1 MTTLSSRS
9 LLDNLQHA
17 STIKAD
23 MKNTTKTRK
32 VSSAARGKTAKTSNR
47 PSKATKAKAS
57 KIRSLPVRH
66 ARTLLRI
73 TPRFVHGMVVGAF
86 LGFMLLSVLRSQ
98 NNASALSVTVTRNC
112 DNNSVIYC
120 GALTTAELQQRYS
133 QAGVAT
139 IYSYFGISAQD
150 IKNIDS
156 IAKVGEVTKTNEVI
170 VGGKVVATNAVT
182 VGRENVNP
190 STHKEINGVNFYLR
204 PPSVN
209 FLSSSIPAFVA
220 FSSSGQFRFAIL
232 GSCGNSVSGTPV
244 PQPTPTKP
252 TPVPTPKPT
261 PAPTIPTTPLTP
273 TTVLPTPQTITTA
286 AEQVQPQSLP
296 NTGPGAVIIVVGAA
310 VVCGYL
316 FHMTHRH
323 LRNKHKQRTHHHG
336 NTPHPS
342 Y

>member
-1 MTTLSSRS
+1 
-9 LLDNLQHA
+9 
-17 STIKAD
+17 

-32 VSSAARGKTAKTSNR
+32 VSAKAKTAKAATRTPKVAKTKTAKTR
-47 PSKATKAKAS
+47 KTP
-57 KIRSLPVRH
+57 LHH

-73 TPRFVHGMVVGAF
+73 TPKFVHGMVVGAF
-86 LGFMLLSVLRSQ
+86 LGLMLLSVLRSQ
-98 NNASALSVTVTRNC
+98 SNASALSVTVTRNC
-112 DNNSVIYC
+112 DSNSVIYC
-120 GALTTAELQQRYS
+120 GALTTSELQQRYS
-133 QAGVAT
+133 EAGVAT
-139 IYSYFGISAQD
+139 IYSYFGITSQD

-170 VGGKVVATNAVT
+170 VDGKVVATNAVT

-209 FLSSSIPAFVA
+209 FLSSTIPAFVA

-232 GSCGNSVSGTPV
+232 GSCGNAVSGTPV
-244 PQPTPTKP
+244 PQATPKPTPTPTPTPTKP
-252 TPVPTPKPT
+252 TPT
-261 PAPTIPTTPLTP
+261 PTIPSTPLTP
-273 TTVLPTPQTITTA
+273 TTALPTTPQTITTA

-296 NTGPGAVIIVVGAA
+296 NTGPGAVIIVVGTA

-323 LRNKHKQRTHHHG
+323 IKNKRHARRHAH
-336 NTPHPS
+336 PHPTV
-342 Y
+342 